1 MLRSAASPVTSD
13 PPPEGPT
20 MDDAKEWAEDKVDRA
35 NDIYEDHGKVF
46 RTMWIAVGFVVVA
59 AGLAMIVFPGPVTV
73 VVPLG
78 LAMLAAVFGWARHLL
93 MRSVEE
99 GQRASRRFNEASRPV
114 QALTVAGSTALAAA
128 VVAWMVL

>member
-1 MLRSAASPVTSD
+1 VCLD
-13 PPPEGPT
+13 PLTEEPT
-20 MDDAKEWAEDKVDRA
+20 VDDAREWAEDKVDRA
-35 NDIYEDHGKVF
+35 SEIYEDHGKVF
-46 RTMWIAVGFVVVA
+46 HVMWIAVGFIVVA

-93 MRSVEE
+93 LRSVEE
-99 GQRASRRFNEASRPV
+99 GQRASRKFHEASRPV
-114 QALTVAGSTALAAA
+114 QALTIAASSAIAAA

>member
-1 MLRSAASPVTSD
+1 
-13 PPPEGPT
+13 
-20 MDDAKEWAEDKVDRA
+20 MDDAKDWAEDKVERA
-35 NDIYEDHGKVF
+35 NAVYEDHGQVF
-46 RTMWIAVGFVVVA
+46 RTMWIAVGFIVVA

-99 GQRASRRFNEASRPV
+99 GQRASRKFDEASRPAR
-114 QALTVAGSTALAAA
+114 ALTIAASAAVAAA
-128 VVAWMVL
+128 VMAWMVL